1 MHKMA
6 LVKQFSKTKSV
17 CKVTF
22 TLPSEV
28 VENAKKVALVGEFND
43 WNSTATLL
51 KKQKDGQYKASVE
64 LPVGSEFQFRY
75 LLDGENWI
83 NDEAA
88 DKYVANE
95 FTTDNCVV
103 VL

>member
-1 MHKMA
+1 MHIMA
-6 LVKQFSKTKSV
+6 IVKQFSKTKSV

-22 TLPSEV
+22 TLPSAV
-28 VENAKKVALVGEFND
+28 VSNAKKVAVVGEFND

-64 LPVGSEFQFRY
+64 LPIGSEFQFRY
-75 LLDGENWI
+75 LLDGTDWV

-88 DKYVANE
+88 DKYVSND
-95 FTTDNCVV
+95 FTTQNCVV

>member
-1 MHKMA
+1 MSI
-6 LVKQFSKTKSV
+6 VKQFSKTKSV

-28 VENAKKVALVGEFND
+28 VNNAKNVALVGEFND
-43 WNSTATLL
+43 WNSTANLL
-51 KKQKDGQYKASVE
+51 KKQKDGQYKTSLE
-64 LPVGSEFQFRY
+64 LPLGAEFQFRY
-75 LLDGENWI
+75 LLDGSEWL

-88 DKYVANE
+88 DKYVSNE
-95 FTTDNCVV
+95 FTTQNCVV